1 MNRTNV
7 ELTPSQLF
15 TVEKEVRYLQ
25 SVKGEE
31 FEERIRSLVEH
42 CLIADVVIEGLQ
54 DHAIHTDCVVMELL
68 NQIEEVDVFIEE
80 VKASVDENEF
90 LEEEYAVDDDDYT
103 H

>member
-7 ELTPSQLF
+7 QLTPEQLF
-15 TVEKEVRYLQ
+15 SVEKEVRYLQ

-54 DHAIHTDCVVMELL
+54 DHAIHTDFVILELL
-68 NQIEEVDVFIEE
+68 NQLEEVDVFIEE